1 MESMKLPKHIGII
14 LDGNGRWAKS
24 RGKARIE
31 GHKQGLKTLEKVVEH
46 ASELNIKYLTV
57 YAFSTENWNRP
68 EAEVNFLM
76 TTFEKY
82 LKDAIK
88 KSNDR
93 DVKFNILGS
102 RDRLTESAVKL
113 IDELEEKTKN
123 KTGIT
128 FNVAVNYGGRDEI
141 VRAIKK
147 IDTSDIDGLTI
158 DEFSNYLDTAG
169 MPDPDLII
177 RTSGECRV
185 SGFLLWQLAY
195 AEFYFTD
202 IHWPDFD
209 KEELIKAIDSYSKR
223 DRRMG
228 SIK

>member
-1 MESMKLPKHIGII
+1 MKLPKHIGII